1 MEDCKAKVL
10 ITASGVMRGNK
21 KIDLKSIA
29 DAAHAMCSK
38 AGHNVPTVLVYEN
51 DRAAPKASTAMV
63 EGRDV
68 WYDEAL
74 ANQAKTCEVE
84 WVEAEHPLFLLYTS
98 GSTGAGCVNK
108 EQYAA
113 CSGRCDMAL
122 LFVGGL
128 QD

>member
-29 DAAHAMCSK
+29 DSAHDMCAK
-38 AGHNVPTVLVYEN
+38 HGHTVPTVLVYEN
-51 DRAAPKASTAMV
+51 DRAASKASCAFK

-68 WYDEAL
+68 WYDEVVSS
-74 ANQAKTCEVE
+74 QSKDCPVE

-98 GSTGAGCVNK
+98 GSTGKLWAG
-108 EQYAA
+108 
-113 CSGRCDMAL
+113 S
-122 LFVGGL
+122 
-128 QD
+128 